1 MLRVIAQ
8 LMVML
13 LVPLRA
19 DMLSSF
25 IVTPETV
32 VPVIQRLITRCVFDA
47 YIYVRYL
54 VQ

>member
-8 LMVML
+8 LMIML

-32 VPVIQRLITRCVFDA
+32 VPGLDF
-47 YIYVRYL
+47 
-54 VQ
+54 

>member
-8 LMVML
+8 LMIIL

-19 DMLSSF
+19 DMSSF

-32 VPVIQRLITRCVFDA
+32 VPGLGFLKRLVIIS
-47 YIYVRYL
+47 
-54 VQ
+54 